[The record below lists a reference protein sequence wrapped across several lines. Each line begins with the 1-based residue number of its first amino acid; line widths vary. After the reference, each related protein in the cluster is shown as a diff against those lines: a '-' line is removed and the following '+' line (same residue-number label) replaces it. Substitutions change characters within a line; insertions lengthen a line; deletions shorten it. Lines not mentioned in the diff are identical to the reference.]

1 MWTQPT
7 GSATAD
13 VGLSQG
19 GGAAAATAVSAGVP
33 WASPGEGWRAPGAR
47 GSSGAPAAAAAT
59 AAAAAAAAAAPLD
72 LACHGRA
79 QACLGRRAARTRC
92 TGRLVCASLVAL
104 PLPHPAAPDSMPTHQ
119 AASPAGAES
128 SRAISRHW
136 SLRRWAPIC
145 AHLRAPIVRAVP
157 SAQHPSAICGG
168 DSQRYAHRRQSICAI
183 WLGPSRPSVRLSIA
197 RH

>member
-33 WASPGEGWRAPGAR
+33 WACPGEGWRAPGAR
-47 GSSGAPAAAAAT
+47 GSSGAPAV

-72 LACHGRA
+72 LACHGRV
-79 QACLGRRAARTRC
+79 QACLGRRAARTRR
-92 TGRLVCASLVAL
+92 TGRLVCASLAAL
-104 PLPHPAAPDSMPTHQ
+104 PLPHPAAPHIVPTHQ

-136 SLRRWAPIC
+136 SLRRWAPRC
-145 AHLRAPIVRAVP
+145 ADGRPSAPICGLP
-157 SAQHPSAICGG
+157 SSAQSHP
-168 DSQRYAHRRQSICAI
+168 RNTH
-183 WLGPSRPSVRLSIA
+183 RPSVGAIVSVTPIGDSPSVPFG
-197 RH
+197 

>member
-33 WASPGEGWRAPGAR
+33 WACPGEGWRAPGAR
-47 GSSGAPAAAAAT
+47 GSSGAP

-79 QACLGRRAARTRC
+79 QACLGRRAARTRR
-92 TGRLVCASLVAL
+92 TGRLVCASLAAL

-136 SLRRWAPIC
+136 SLRRWAPSGADGRPSAPIC
-145 AHLRAPIVRAVP
+145 ALPS
-157 SAQHPSAICGG
+157 SAQSHP
-168 DSQRYAHRRQSICAI
+168 RNTH
-183 WLGPSRPSVRLSIA
+183 RPSVGAIVSVTPIGDSPSVPFG
-197 RH
+197 